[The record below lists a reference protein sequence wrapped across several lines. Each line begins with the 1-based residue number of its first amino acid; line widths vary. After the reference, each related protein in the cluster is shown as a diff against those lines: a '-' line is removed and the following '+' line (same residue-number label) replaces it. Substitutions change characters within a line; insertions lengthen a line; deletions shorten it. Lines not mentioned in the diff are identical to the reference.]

1 MNASTATAAVFMSGN
16 SQAIRL
22 PKSFRVN
29 SSRVN
34 LKRVGNTIVIT
45 EKTATMQDLLDKLPV
60 VSDWPLPPED
70 GPEEPIAPW

>member
-1 MNASTATAAVFMSGN
+1 MSNTTAAVFMSGN

-22 PKSFRVN
+22 PKSFRVM

-45 EKTATMQDLLDKLPV
+45 EKPATMQDLLDKLPIIP
-60 VSDWPLPPED
+60 DWPEAPDD
-70 GPEEPIAPW
+70 GLEEPVIAW